1 MLEEKDLQAIAKLID
16 DRLDVKLDEKLTP
29 INDRLGALESGQ
41 LKMQD
46 DLLRVMGRLD
56 KRLKAINEGVDAIQ
70 ETMVSKSRME
80 QLEDD
85 VVVLKTAV
93 KMLTQEVAELKKAQ

>member
-1 MLEEKDLQAIAKLID
+1 MNNEEKILALLEKHGEMLSQMQGDLA
-16 DRLDVKLDEKLTP
+16 DVK
-29 INDRLGALESGQ
+29 AAQ
-41 LKMQD
+41 AKMQD

-56 KRLKAINEGVDAIQ
+56 FDVDKRLQAINEGVDAIQ

-93 KMLTQEVAELKKAQ
+93 KMLTQEVDELKKAH